1 MALGAAAKYNVE
13 VQIVPCGLTYFHG
26 HRYSFFVELLFIVII
41 NCFIISLLLFTCRFR
56 GHCIVEF
63 GQPLVVSPQSEWV
76 ERYKDKD
83 QRRQVC
89 SDLLDQVE
97 KGLRGVLLLRSP
109 SFFVLRSKLTPGPPQ
124 VTLNVPTYKDRQVAL
139 TVRSLYQPASL
150 QLSSNKYQMLNRYAL
165 ALARGPAKHSRR
177 VVILGHHH

>member
-1 MALGAAAKYNVE
+1 
-13 VQIVPCGLTYFHG
+13 
-26 HRYSFFVELLFIVII
+26 
-41 NCFIISLLLFTCRFR
+41 
-56 GHCIVEF
+56 
-63 GQPLVVSPQSEWV
+63 V

-97 KGLRGVLLLRSP
+97 KGLRGVLLLRSS
-109 SFFVLRSKLTPGPPQ
+109 SFFILLRSKLTPGHPPQ

-150 QLSSNKYQMLNRYAL
+150 QLSSNKYQMLNRYSL
-165 ALARGPAKHSRR
+165 ALTPKHSRR